1 MNEGLTEIYCG
12 RGRGNTTLAL
22 GQSLRASVQGKSVII
37 IQFLKGKDR
46 RELDILEELEGQDIK
61 IFRFDK
67 MDNCYADLTEEEKKE
82 ENLNILNAVNFA
94 RKVIATQE
102 CDFLVLD
109 EVLGLL
115 DIGIIPTETIIEI
128 LGHKDP
134 SMHIVMTGWT
144 YPKELE
150 PYVDSVTTITTKEIR
165 KDTTE

>member
-1 MNEGLTEIYCG
+1 MNEGLTEIFCG
-12 RGRGNTTLAL
+12 RGRGITTLAL
-22 GQSLRASVQGKSVII
+22 GQSLKASVQGKSVII
-37 IQFLKGKDR
+37 IQFLKGKER

-61 IFRFDK
+61 IFRFEK

-150 PYVDSVTTITTKEIR
+150 PYVDSVTTITTEEIR
-165 KDTTE
+165 KDTKE

>member
-1 MNEGLTEIYCG
+1 M
-12 RGRGNTTLAL
+12 
-22 GQSLRASVQGKSVII
+22 
-37 IQFLKGKDR
+37 
-46 RELDILEELEGQDIK
+46 
-61 IFRFDK
+61 
-67 MDNCYADLTEEEKKE
+67 
-82 ENLNILNAVNFA
+82 
-94 RKVIATQE
+94 IATQE

-150 PYVDSVTTITTKEIR
+150 PYVDSVTTITTEEIR